1 MTAGLHT
8 GTAGLD
14 CGSGD
19 ISERGGMARPSILD
33 RFRPVGAP
41 GPAGPAGV
49 PAADNQGPAAEL
61 APVFAAL
68 ADDVAACAALIEE
81 ARLSA
86 EADVA
91 EARLHAAAVL
101 SQARLEAGAERAQA
115 AARVE
120 QAASNRD
127 AELLKQARHDA
138 AALEESGL
146 ALIPA
151 VVGKVIDALL
161 APQRPG
167 QQSAGPK

>member
-1 MTAGLHT
+1 
-8 GTAGLD
+8 
-14 CGSGD
+14 
-19 ISERGGMARPSILD
+19 MARLSILD

-68 ADDVAACAALIEE
+68 AADAASCAALVEE

-86 EADVA
+86 ERDVA
-91 EARLHAAAVL
+91 KARAQAAAIL
-101 SQARLEAGAERAQA
+101 SQARLEAGAERAKA

-120 QAASNRD
+120 QAASYRD
-127 AELLKQARHDA
+127 APLLEQALHEA

-146 ALIPA
+146 ALMPA
-151 VVGKVIDALL
+151 VVGTVMNTVL
-161 APQRPG
+161 APQNPG
-167 QQSAGPK
+167 QNSPGQR